1 MEGLCKVDPT
11 SKESLQKNLLVED
24 YSDQEIKLDKTSID
38 FDFALA
44 EVMKFEN
51 LKQQK
56 AEAEHKEQ
64 LDKMKDH
71 FEKQIKEKFL

>member
-1 MEGLCKVDPT
+1 MEGLAKVDPS
-11 SKESLQKNLLVED
+11 SKESLQKALLVED
-24 YSDQEIKLDKTSID
+24 YSDNEIKLDKTSID
-38 FDFALA
+38 FDFALG

-71 FEKQIKEKFL
+71 FEQQIKNKFL